1 LILSP
6 TWKVDVRGGAA
17 AATGLPLFLGPLLS
31 ILTGQ
36 SVTGGGGRPARR
48 AATAGTG
55 SGVAAELCAGAEV
68 DVRGGAA
75 AATSLPLLLGPLL
88 SILTGQSVTGEAK
101 RRRGEAA
108 ARRSGGEAKRR
119 RGEAAA
125 ARAHG
130 SGGGACAWE
139 QRRAMQL
146 RREAMQFCIPSLLSK
161 HFASRVAP
169 SVGGGSEYA
178 Q

>member
-1 LILSP
+1 
-6 TWKVDVRGGAA
+6 VR
-17 AATGLPLFLGPLLS
+17 S
-31 ILTGQ
+31 
-36 SVTGGGGRPARR
+36 
-48 AATAGTG
+48 
-55 SGVAAELCAGAEV
+55 
-68 DVRGGAA
+68 GAA

-101 RRRGEAA
+101 RRR
-108 ARRSGGEAKRR
+108 
-119 RGEAAA
+119 
-125 ARAHG
+125 RAHG